1 MFINYLNELVA
12 EISMYIELKYFVML
26 KIFSLSTYQNIY
38 FRIDQLLHNTVSDQF
53 LVGGENTAG
62 VGAGARVRAVQSRAG
77 DIYFVNIFVNILAP
91 AGECWDYFPGAWAA
105 AIRAE

>member
-38 FRIDQLLHNTVSDQF
+38 FRIDQLLHNTVSD
-53 LVGGENTAG
+53 
-62 VGAGARVRAVQSRAG
+62 
-77 DIYFVNIFVNILAP
+77 
-91 AGECWDYFPGAWAA
+91 
-105 AIRAE
+105 